1 MNNEEIELTEQ
12 LIIRIVI
19 IKFWIVWMNLFNMSD
34 SYYELRKEYQ
44 ILDYTELEFKI
55 EFVIQ
60 RIKPETTN

>member
-1 MNNEEIELTEQ
+1 
-12 LIIRIVI
+12 
-19 IKFWIVWMNLFNMSD
+19 MNLFNMSD